1 MVAVNEEDGVGSG
14 DVVTE
19 TLCKASKVV
28 VIDAS
33 PNVFIGSLD
42 KVAVLE
48 AHVNDGIVTVAV
60 WMAVFPRNNV
70 GSFL

>member
-1 MVAVNEEDGVGSG
+1 MAVNEEDGVGSG

-19 TLCKASKVV
+19 TLCKAAKVV
-28 VIDAS
+28 VIGAS
-33 PNVFIGSLD
+33 PKKIIRSLD
-42 KVAVLE
+42 EVAVLE
-48 AHVNDGIVTVAV
+48 AHVNDGIFTVAV